1 MDITDLRILFLGNC
15 ADPETSEKASGVV
28 ASKLR
33 YHQEIFQILS
43 ELCGELIGSNDPEDL
58 FKRKNEY
65 DYVFSLFNRM
75 GFRLSEVYPS
85 AVCEY
90 LRVPYLGASPDI
102 RGIAENKGLYKRV
115 ASSCGMTVARST
127 SIYPG
132 RKVEKPDDLMAP
144 YFVKPQE
151 GGNSEWIRSSSH
163 CVDWDAAKKEIDFL
177 LSKNLPV
184 LVEEFVEGINLT
196 VPVLGG
202 QEPQVLGVIEVPTHE
217 THNVLTSEEKLQDHG
232 DMSYKIFENP
242 DVQKTISRHATL
254 LNEAL
259 TPIDY
264 FRIDYRYDAKK
275 NQLTTLE
282 LNVCCDISSFGS
294 FAFAAAQNDLSQKD
308 LVEKILQISLCRQKY
323 ADKNG

>member
-1 MDITDLRILFLGNC
+1 MDLADLRILFLGNC
-15 ADPETSEKASGVV
+15 ADPDTSEKDPGVV

-33 YHQEIFQILS
+33 YHKEVFQILS
-43 ELCGELIGSNDPEDL
+43 GLSKEVIGTNDPEDL
-58 FKRKNEY
+58 FKRKGEY

-102 RGIAENKGLYKRV
+102 RGVAENKGLYKRI

-127 SIYPG
+127 SFYPG
-132 RKVEKPDDLMAP
+132 RKIEKPDDLIAP

-163 CVDWDAAKKEIDFL
+163 CVDWDAAKDEINFL
-177 LSKNLPV
+177 FSKNLPV
-184 LVEEFVEGINLT
+184 LMEEFVDGINLT

-202 QEPQVLGVIEVPTHE
+202 LKPQVLGVIEVPTNE
-217 THNVLTSEEKLQDHG
+217 THNVLTSYEKLQDHG
-232 DMSYKIFENP
+232 DMSFKVFENP
-242 DVQKTISRHATL
+242 NIQKTVSRHAAL

-282 LNVCCDISSFGS
+282 INVCCDISSFGS
-294 FAFAAAQNDLSQKD
+294 FAFAAAQNGLSQKD
-308 LVEKILQISLCRQKY
+308 LVEKILQISLYRQNHV
-323 ADKNG
+323 DKND